1 MKLSIDTNNPTTRIN
16 NQPEMAGILLNLPH
30 RLFLEG
36 RLQPVRRI
44 LVAIVTLSSSAI
56 PATTSTL
63 VLQNNRMVA
72 VAVEEKPV
80 PKARGVREN
89 NPPLFRRSCLIALV
103 FAPSASCR
111 ILAYLLAARNLQSI
125 SISELRSKQRFIDR
139 NPLRL

>member
-1 MKLSIDTNNPTTRIN
+1 
-16 NQPEMAGILLNLPH
+16 MAGILLNLPH

-89 NPPLFRRSCLIALV
+89 N
-103 FAPSASCR
+103 FAPVSQFLLSSVGVCAVCIVQNISLSPRCEEPAKYLNIRAS
-111 ILAYLLAARNLQSI
+111 I
-125 SISELRSKQRFIDR
+125 
-139 NPLRL
+139 